1 MKLVKYI
8 LFIAILIISI
18 IFIIKLNELNMIDN
32 QPVTIKFPYIS
43 SLEGYDQGIKVWE
56 AIILTLSIGV
66 VIGFI
71 IALFQIIAQ
80 KTELI
85 TLKSK
90 VRRLNNELDNLR
102 NQSLD
107 DDIILEDV
115 VESEDVL

>member
-1 MKLVKYI
+1 MGSNYI
-8 LFIAILIISI
+8 NIISWCHTW
-18 IFIIKLNELNMIDN
+18 FL
-32 QPVTIKFPYIS
+32 
-43 SLEGYDQGIKVWE
+43 
-56 AIILTLSIGV
+56 
-66 VIGFI
+66 

-115 VESEDVL
+115 VESEDTL